1 METTTNYTGNGNKKG
16 QNTFW
21 IIIAILI
28 AALALLAWLYL
39 STRSRLGN
47 MLEEKETQRVEL
59 QHELDSLITEH
70 NSIKLEYGTFADSLA
85 SKDSVIQANALE
97 IRKLLDTQ
105 YEFYKVSKKIEKL
118 RAISQGYLKQ
128 MDSLYT
134 VNRELKA
141 ENEQIRG
148 SYRKEQEKSSGLLK
162 DKEALNEKVTQAAVL
177 RAYKIT
183 GEGMRGNGS
192 KEKDTDKAKR
202 VEKLKVCFT
211 LGENTLLSAG
221 RKDIYIRISK
231 PDKTILTRGIGDE
244 FSFMYQGEV
253 LQYSIKESVNYQNE
267 TMDICS
273 YWYNRSKADLPAG
286 TGQFRCPP
294 DCGRVRLHGQQPHVR
309 GPAPDGSHDQ
319 PVR

>member
-1 METTTNYTGNGNKKG
+1 METTTTYNSNGSKKG
-16 QNTFW
+16 QNKFW
-21 IIIAILI
+21 IIIVILI

-47 MLEEKETQRVEL
+47 MLEEKEHQRTEL

-70 NSIKLEYGTFADSLA
+70 NNIKLEYGTFADSLA

-105 YEFYKVSKKIEKL
+105 YEFYKVRKKLEKL
-118 RAISQGYLKQ
+118 RSISQGYLKQ

-134 VNRELKA
+134 VNRELKE

-148 SYRKEQEKSSGLLK
+148 SYRREQEKSSTLLK

-192 KEKDTDKAKR
+192 KEKETDKAKR

-221 RKDIYIRISK
+221 RKDIYVRISR
-231 PDKTILTRGIGDE
+231 PDKTILSRGIGDE

-253 LQYSIKESVNYQNE
+253 LQYSIKETVNYQNE
-267 TMDICS
+267 AIDICS
-273 YWYNRSKADLPAG
+273 YWYNRSKSDLPSG
-286 TGQFRCPP
+286 TYVVSVYTRDYEIGQTTFTLR
-294 DCGRVRLHGQQPHVR
+294 
-309 GPAPDGSHDQ
+309 
-319 PVR
+319 